1 MKYYVVEISEGASS
15 IAGKAVYE
23 FSTLNDAIASFHK
36 KLGTAMSSDLYTSD
50 LVMVINSVG
59 GVHKSEYY
67 IVETETTEETTDDTE
82 E

>member
-1 MKYYVVEISEGASS
+1 MKYYVVEISEGDSS

-36 KLGTAMSSDLYTSD
+36 KLGTAMSSSLYTSE

-67 IVETETTEETTDDTE
+67 IVEPETTEEVVSE
-82 E
+82 